1 MKIGDRVGKYLIT
14 DKLGEG
20 GMGVVFGAQHEA
32 LGRDVAIKVLHG
44 QFAKRADLME
54 RFWREAEAV
63 SSIGHPNIVA
73 VYDFGKLDDGSM
85 YYVMERVRGETLR
98 QRLRREPPLPRDE
111 LAAIFVQICRALAA
125 THERGITH
133 RDLKPDNVLLQT
145 QHVGP
150 PHVKLLDYGIAKVR
164 EDSRDPG
171 LTGVGAILGTP
182 QYMAPEQVA
191 AAQLVDGRADL
202 YSLGAILYEVFTGQP
217 PFVGEPIKVM
227 MSQMKDPVVPVETR
241 AKRELSTAMASLIM
255 RSLDKQPEGR
265 PPSALEFS
273 IELEKALGLT
283 PSAVPIPLPPLPS
296 TAALPVREPAP
307 RRRSA
312 LVVGALLA
320 GALAIGGGLLT
331 FRLIDDRATTR
342 DPGSALLA
350 ATLAGPSDGR
360 QLLAGLLGET
370 QHPPADLVLP
380 LCGDDNPEV
389 RRLAALAAIGV
400 AAGGA
405 DDKGPAAGTHARAH
419 AGIDA
424 ALAAAEER
432 SGGQVAI
439 DIALARVLRDRT
451 LPLGAL
457 ETLGNQLD
465 ATSFLRLQRARH
477 ARGLVPADAL
487 YRAAVAAVRAPLGER
502 VAALRAF
509 GGSDP
514 CRALAGDATQAGELR
529 LAAALA
535 LPEAE
540 RDAVVLSVLAS
551 GAALDAGA
559 RFVAELALAPRRPES
574 LRAVEATLRGAPT
587 EVRARALVLA
597 ADVPAV
603 AGTLTAVARAAAKD
617 GELRVRLAA
626 ALALRILSATES
638 SR

>member
-145 QHVGP
+145 QSVGP

-296 TAALPVREPAP
+296 TAALPGQEPAP

-312 LVVGALLA
+312 LVAGALLA
-320 GALAIGGGLLT
+320 GVLAIGGGLLT
-331 FRLIDDRATTR
+331 YQLMEGRTKSR
-342 DPGSALLA
+342 DPGSALIA

-360 QLLAGLLGET
+360 QLLAGLVGEA
-370 QHPPADLVLP
+370 QHPPAELILP

-389 RRLAALAAIGV
+389 RRLAALAAIRV
-400 AAGGA
+400 ASGSPE
-405 DDKGPAAGTHARAH
+405 DKGPAAGTH

-439 DIALARVLRDRT
+439 DVALARVLRDRT

-509 GGSDP
+509 GGTDQ
-514 CRALAGDATQAGELR
+514 CRALAGDATQPGELR

-551 GAALDAGA
+551 DVTLDAGA

-574 LRAVEATLRGAPT
+574 LRAVEATLRGAPP

-603 AGTLTAVARAAAKD
+603 SETLRAAASTAVTD
-617 GELRVRLAA
+617 SELRVRLAA
-626 ALALRILSATES
+626 ALALRILSATEP